1 MTTSTQMPQDEL
13 IKLIRAELEKQV
25 LIPLVER
32 LVKMTIEKESKPGGM
47 LYDR

>member
-1 MTTSTQMPQDEL
+1 MTTTEMPQDEA
-13 IKLIRAELEKQV
+13 IKLIRAEFQKQV

-32 LVKMTIEKESKPGGM
+32 LVKMTIEKELKIGGM

>member
-1 MTTSTQMPQDEL
+1 MTTTEMPQEEL
-13 IKLIRAELEKQV
+13 IKLIRAEFEKQV

-32 LVKMTIEKESKPGGM
+32 IVKMTIEKELKPGGL

>member
-1 MTTSTQMPQDEL
+1 MTSTEMPHDQL
-13 IKLIRAELEKQV
+13 TKLIRAEFEKQV